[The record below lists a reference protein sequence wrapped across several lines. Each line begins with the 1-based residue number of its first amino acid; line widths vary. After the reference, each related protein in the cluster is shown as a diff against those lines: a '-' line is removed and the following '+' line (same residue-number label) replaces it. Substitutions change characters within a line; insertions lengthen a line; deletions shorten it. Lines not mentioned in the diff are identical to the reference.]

1 MSCSLTNGF
10 EIVKIKMLHYEW
22 KIGFEMEE
30 WEVRMKRDR
39 EKREG
44 KTCQVS
50 VTRCLLNIDTE
61 IDLDFKAGEEN
72 NNG

>member
-1 MSCSLTNGF
+1 
-10 EIVKIKMLHYEW
+10 
-22 KIGFEMEE
+22 
-30 WEVRMKRDR
+30 MKRDR